1 MPYVNG
7 DSELAIANEILR
19 STVGSEVHGLNLPG
33 SDRDEM
39 GVYIEPPDSVFR
51 PGAPPQDNVVIRTAD
66 QYERSTPDDIDLVL
80 YSLRRYLGLAAA
92 GNPTVLLPLFA
103 PRESLVKTSMLGEE
117 LRGNRHMFLSRNA
130 VRKFLGYMHQQR
142 QRMLGLDNR
151 HTPARPELIER
162 YGWDVKYG
170 SHALR
175 IAHQGYE
182 IASTGT
188 LTLPVPEPLRS
199 SILAVKRGEADR
211 DEVAEAIVRV
221 ERLTEAALEENPAGL
236 PEEADW
242 DGITAWSTQAH
253 LIHWNQRGLI

>member
-1 MPYVNG
+1 MAYING
-7 DSELAIANEILR
+7 DAQMALANEILR

-39 GVYIEPPDSVFR
+39 GVYIEPAESVFR

-66 QYERSTPDDIDLVL
+66 QYARSTPDDIDLVL

-103 PRESLVKTSMLGEE
+103 PQESLVRITPLGEE
-117 LRGNRHMFLSRNA
+117 LREIRGLFLSRSA

-151 HTPARPELIER
+151 HTPARPELVER
-162 YGWDVKYG
+162 YGFDVKYA

-182 IASTGT
+182 IATTGH

-199 SILAVKRGEADR
+199 RILSVKRGEVDRGAVADEIV
-211 DEVAEAIVRV
+211 EVEQA
-221 ERLTEAALEENPAGL
+221 TKAALGGNVAGL
-236 PEEADW
+236 PEGADRE
-242 DGITAWSTQAH
+242 GITAWSAQAH
-253 LIHWNQRGLI
+253 LRHWGLR